1 MLAWFLYINYTY
13 SIPERGVDCIE
24 EMQKCKESSNSVYT
38 YFGGMLLSMR
48 CKNYMVCR
56 NITREPHLKCW
67 REWQLCGMCAT
78 KKHPEEYD
86 DRVRKRWN
94 IKDLKIRN
102 CRNARKY
109 YHK

>member
-1 MLAWFLYINYTY
+1 
-13 SIPERGVDCIE
+13 
-24 EMQKCKESSNSVYT
+24 
-38 YFGGMLLSMR
+38 
-48 CKNYMVCR
+48 MVCR

-86 DRVRKRWN
+86 DRVCKRW
-94 IKDLKIRN
+94 DMESLKIRN